1 MKLFG
6 IPARLAA
13 GAAGVAGVAGAALGQ
28 EAGGP
33 PRPWQMDFPEP
44 ASPVM
49 AEIVGLH
56 DVLLVVIV
64 LIALFVT
71 GLMAYAM
78 IRFRRSANPT
88 PGKTTHHPTLEI
100 TWTVIPTLILI
111 AIAVPSFR
119 LLYYAETLPEADL
132 TIKATGASWYWTY
145 EYPDEGIELFALMVE
160 EEDLEE
166 GQPRLLATDAPV
178 VVPVDKVVR
187 MQVTSADVI
196 HAWAV
201 PAFGAKVD
209 AVPGRLNEIWFVAE
223 KTGTFYGQCSE
234 LCGTNHA
241 FMPIEVKVVEQ
252 AEYDEWRRMNL
263 AAGAAGAA
271 GAARSET
278 S

>member
-78 IRFRRSANPT
+78 IRFRSVGEP
-88 PGKTTHHPTLEI
+88 
-100 TWTVIPTLILI
+100 
-111 AIAVPSFR
+111 
-119 LLYYAETLPEADL
+119 
-132 TIKATGASWYWTY
+132 
-145 EYPDEGIELFALMVE
+145 
-160 EEDLEE
+160 
-166 GQPRLLATDAPV
+166 
-178 VVPVDKVVR
+178 
-187 MQVTSADVI
+187 
-196 HAWAV
+196 HA
-201 PAFGAKVD
+201 
-209 AVPGRLNEIWFVAE
+209 
-223 KTGTFYGQCSE
+223 Q
-234 LCGTNHA
+234 
-241 FMPIEVKVVEQ
+241 
-252 AEYDEWRRMNL
+252 
-263 AAGAAGAA
+263 
-271 GAARSET
+271 
-278 S
+278 

>member
-1 MKLFG
+1 MRPFG

-13 GAAGVAGVAGAALGQ
+13 AAGALAAPGAALGA

-33 PRPWQMDFPEP
+33 PRPWQIDFPDP
-44 ASPVM
+44 ASPIM

-64 LIALFVT
+64 AIALFVT
-71 GLMAYAM
+71 ALMAYVM
-78 IRFRRSANPT
+78 IRFRASANPT
-88 PGKTTHHPTLEI
+88 PSRTTHNPKLEV

-111 AIAVPSFR
+111 AIAIPSFK
-119 LLYYAETLPEADL
+119 LLYYAETHPEPDL
-132 TIKATGASWYWTY
+132 TIKATGASWYWIY
-145 EYPDEGIELFALMVE
+145 EYPDDGIELYATMVD
-160 EEDLEE
+160 EEDLEP
-166 GQPRLLATDAPV
+166 GQPRLLATDAPL

-187 MQVTSADVI
+187 MQVTSDDVI

-201 PAFGAKVD
+201 PAFGVKVD
-209 AVPGRLNEIWFVAE
+209 AVPGRLNEIWFAAE

-252 AEYDEWRRMNL
+252 AEYDAWREMNL
-263 AAGAAGAA
+263 AEGAAAPA
-271 GAARSET
+271 PRET

>member
-13 GAAGVAGVAGAALGQ
+13 GAAGAAGVAGAALGQ

-201 PAFGAKVD
+201 PAFRRQGRRRAGPAQRNLVRRRENRHILRPVFRTLRNQSRLHAHRGEGRGA
-209 AVPGRLNEIWFVAE
+209 GRI
-223 KTGTFYGQCSE
+223 
-234 LCGTNHA
+234 
-241 FMPIEVKVVEQ
+241 
-252 AEYDEWRRMNL
+252 
-263 AAGAAGAA
+263 
-271 GAARSET
+271 
-278 S
+278 